1 MSRNDFRRRQAQR
14 QRRKLVRHLP
24 IILALFLAFSALAA
38 GVFALTR
45 FVLNR
50 QPISSASASS
60 STAKTTSEDPAQPIS
75 SPASGTLAQA
85 AYIAAGYDYDRAIA
99 LIKEDSSLAEDPAA
113 LEAITSYEEAKASL
127 LPADVQN
134 VPHVFFH
141 SLIMDTAKAF
151 DGDSRTPGYN
161 SVMTTKDEF
170 LKMLDAF
177 YEDGYVLVRIRDIAS
192 ETTDENGNTVFSW
205 EKSCFLRAKNLWS
218 CPRMTYAIILIW
230 KRTALHAGSSS
241 ERTENPL
248 LKWSWKT
255 APFPPALMT

>member
-1 MSRNDFRRRQAQR
+1 MISDAGRPKDSEESLSGIFLLYLHCFWRFQPWQQA
-14 QRRKLVRHLP
+14 
-24 IILALFLAFSALAA
+24 F
-38 GVFALTR
+38 FALTR

-192 ETTDENGNTVFSW
+192 ETTDEMEIPFSPG

-230 KRTALHAGSSS
+230 KRTLCTPDRHRRG
-241 ERTENPL
+241 R
-248 LKWSWKT
+248 KT
-255 APFPPALMT
+255 HC

>member
-24 IILALFLAFSALAA
+24 IILALFLAFSALAS
-38 GVFALTR
+38 GVFVLTR

-50 QPISSASASS
+50 QPISSVSASF
-60 STAKTTSEDPAQPIS
+60 STAKTASEDPAQPVS

-161 SVMTTKDEF
+161 SVMTT
-170 LKMLDAF
+170 
-177 YEDGYVLVRIRDIAS
+177 
-192 ETTDENGNTVFSW
+192 
-205 EKSCFLRAKNLWS
+205 
-218 CPRMTYAIILIW
+218 RM
-230 KRTALHAGSSS
+230 S
-241 ERTENPL
+241 
-248 LKWSWKT
+248 
-255 APFPPALMT
+255 F

>member
-60 STAKTTSEDPAQPIS
+60 STAKTTSEDSAQPIS

-99 LIKEDSSLAEDPAA
+99 LIKEDSSLAETPRLDDH
-113 LEAITSYEEAKASL
+113 LMRKQRLLSYQLMCRTFPMYFSILLSWTLPKPLTATARLQAS
-127 LPADVQN
+127 
-134 VPHVFFH
+134 
-141 SLIMDTAKAF
+141 
-151 DGDSRTPGYN
+151 N

-205 EKSCFLRAKNLWS
+205 GE
-218 CPRMTYAIILIW
+218 IL
-230 KRTALHAGSSS
+230 LPEGQ
-241 ERTENPL
+241 
-248 LKWSWKT
+248 KT
-255 APFPPALMT
+255 SGHVPG

>member
-1 MSRNDFRRRQAQR
+1 MSRNDFRRRQAP
-14 QRRKLVRHLP
+14 KTAKKACPASSYYTCTVSGV
-24 IILALFLAFSALAA
+24 FSLAA

-50 QPISSASASS
+50 QPISSAPASS

-151 DGDSRTPGYN
+151 DGRQPDSRLQFRHDYKG
-161 SVMTTKDEF
+161 
-170 LKMLDAF
+170 
-177 YEDGYVLVRIRDIAS
+177 
-192 ETTDENGNTVFSW
+192 
-205 EKSCFLRAKNLWS
+205 
-218 CPRMTYAIILIW
+218 
-230 KRTALHAGSSS
+230 
-241 ERTENPL
+241 
-248 LKWSWKT
+248 
-255 APFPPALMT
+255 

>member
-1 MSRNDFRRRQAQR
+1 
-14 QRRKLVRHLP
+14 
-24 IILALFLAFSALAA
+24 
-38 GVFALTR
+38 
-45 FVLNR
+45 
-50 QPISSASASS
+50 
-60 STAKTTSEDPAQPIS
+60 
-75 SPASGTLAQA
+75 
-85 AYIAAGYDYDRAIA
+85 
-99 LIKEDSSLAEDPAA
+99 
-113 LEAITSYEEAKASL
+113 
-127 LPADVQN
+127 
-134 VPHVFFH
+134 
-141 SLIMDTAKAF
+141 MDTAKAF

-205 EKSCFLRAKNLWS
+205 GEILLPEGKNLWS

-255 APFPPALMT
+255 ALFPPALMT

>member
-24 IILALFLAFSALAA
+24 IILALFLAFSALAS

-60 STAKTTSEDPAQPIS
+60 STTKTASEDLAQPVS

-161 SVMTTKDEF
+161 KN
-170 LKMLDAF
+170 A
-177 YEDGYVLVRIRDIAS
+177 G
-192 ETTDENGNTVFSW
+192 
-205 EKSCFLRAKNLWS
+205 CFL
-218 CPRMTYAIILIW
+218 
-230 KRTALHAGSSS
+230 
-241 ERTENPL
+241 
-248 LKWSWKT
+248 
-255 APFPPALMT
+255 